1 MAVLVKESGFV
12 PDDWGE
18 GYVPLAALARGPGC
32 NMPGALG
39 VDLSSPE
46 LEPGGWQRLC
56 EARERIGLIR
66 VRLREFGDLAA
77 FDLARALRAEG
88 YAGRLR
94 AHGAVLAGFYTLTR
108 RAGFDEVELAPLQ
121 AGLQPGEHW
130 RNERHWQP
138 RLPQASPPD
147 PSADHMTPGPMA

>member
-1 MAVLVKESGFV
+1 MGVLVKESGFV
-12 PDDWGE
+12 ADDWGD
-18 GYVPLAALARGPGC
+18 GYVPLSALSNAAIGVARG
-32 NMPGALG
+32 AVG

-46 LEPGGWQRLC
+46 LEPGSWQRLC

-66 VRLREFGDLAA
+66 VRLREFGDRAA

-88 YAGRLR
+88 YSGRLR

-108 RAGFDEVELAPLQ
+108 RAGFDEVELAPMQ

-130 RNERHWQP
+130 RNERDWSP
-138 RLPQASPPD
+138 RPLLAAAEAQRGCR
-147 PSADHMTPGPMA
+147 SA